1 MPNQLD
7 YGGKTDR
14 CHPNYQFPLD
24 WDIIHSGIHWSNELT
39 MLQYI
44 LYVQYIMVLYYIII
58 TVYYIIWYIETVIV
72 PYVTRVHSELKNEKQ
87 AALTIFDCL
96 KSQLTKEPPM
106 LWKTTIYPQ

>member
-1 MPNQLD
+1 MEEKLIDATQTINSLL
-7 YGGKTDR
+7 T
-14 CHPNYQFPLD
+14 
-24 WDIIHSGIHWSNELT
+24 GILFTVAFIGLMSLPCYSIYY
-39 MLQYI
+39 MYSI
-44 LYVQYIMVLYYIII
+44 LWYYNYYIII

-87 AALTIFDCL
+87 AALTIFDCF